1 MKKCIVYINKLDI
14 FVLLIKTKNMVGIYK
29 ITSPDNLVYIGQS
42 LNVKNRI
49 KKYNLKNTINQKKL
63 YQSFILYG
71 IERHVFEIIEECD
84 FSELGV
90 KERYW
95 QIHYNSIENGLNL
108 RLSLGDKKYISNESM
123 ERILKDKL
131 KR

>member
-1 MKKCIVYINKLDI
+1 
-14 FVLLIKTKNMVGIYK
+14 MVGIYK

-71 IERHVFEIIEECD
+71 IEAHVFEIIEECD
-84 FSELGV
+84 FSELEA

-95 QIHYNSIENGLNL
+95 QIYYNSIENGLNL

>member
-1 MKKCIVYINKLDI
+1 M
-14 FVLLIKTKNMVGIYK
+14 TGIYK

-42 LNVKNRI
+42 INVKNRI

-108 RLSLGDKKYISNESM
+108 RLSLGDKKY
-123 ERILKDKL
+123 
-131 KR
+131 